1 MINQKAVFPPGV
13 PAEPWPM
20 DPFHPEETPHAKNE
34 HDWPRIS
41 IVTPTY
47 NQAAFLEKTIRS
59 VLLQGY
65 PNLEYI
71 IIDGGSTDNSVEII
85 KKYESWLT
93 YWVSEKDHG
102 QSHAINKGRERAT
115 GELLGWLNS
124 DDWYTEGALFK
135 LAAAYLED
143 RSVGAVYGQG
153 HVVNADNVITHVPQL
168 VQINRDNLLEWAN
181 GGDFMQP
188 SCLFTRLAWQ
198 DCGSLDEG
206 LNYSLDVDLW
216 LKIAKRYE
224 FKQIPDLL
232 SVALSHPGAKTT
244 TQRNAMY
251 ADLAIVLMRHGGEAQ
266 ARKLLDMF
274 VDRLNQVQ
282 VIEAVMNKVPFVNAM
297 ARCIKKIIG
306 A

>member
-1 MINQKAVFPPGV
+1 
-13 PAEPWPM
+13 
-20 DPFHPEETPHAKNE
+20 
-34 HDWPRIS
+34 
-41 IVTPTY
+41 
-47 NQAAFLEKTIRS
+47 
-59 VLLQGY
+59 LLQGY

-85 KKYESWLT
+85 KKYEPWLS
-93 YWVSEKDHG
+93 YWVSEEDRG
-102 QSHAINKGRERAT
+102 QSHAINKGFERAT

-135 LAAAYLED
+135 LVAAYQED

-153 HVVNADNVITHVPQL
+153 KVVNAENVITHIPKML
-168 VQINRDNLLEWAN
+168 QINRSNLLEWAN

-188 SCLFTRLAWQ
+188 SCLFTRSAWQ
-198 DCGSLDEG
+198 DCGPLDEG

-216 LKIAKRYE
+216 LKISERYK

-232 SVALSHPGAKTT
+232 SIALSHPGAKTASE
-244 TQRNAMY
+244 RNAMY

-266 ARKLLDMF
+266 ARKLLDKL
-274 VDRLNQVQ
+274 VDHLNQVQ
-282 VIEAVMNKVPFVNAM
+282 IIVAVMNKVPLVNVM
-297 ARCIKKIIG
+297 ARCIKKFIK